1 MLRCAPTPPPAPDLG
16 DSAAAPL
23 LTWSPGVQSSAASW
37 SRSPRWSGGQRPH
50 PWAPLAIAGPSV
62 PPGDSTAPPGPEETP
77 PRAGPLGYTE
87 AGAQP
92 QPASRSFPRPSD
104 HTPPP
109 SHPARD
115 GSGRLPAEAIRGL
128 SHRPSAVP
136 SALHPSLSAHSIFT
150 ALPMEKLRLTLEF
163 RLRRLP
169 SKLVLLLC

>member
-23 LTWSPGVQSSAASW
+23 LTWSPGVRSSAASW

-104 HTPPP
+104 HTHPPVTLLEM
-109 SHPARD
+109 AR
-115 GSGRLPAEAIRGL
+115 GGY
-128 SHRPSAVP
+128 
-136 SALHPSLSAHSIFT
+136 
-150 ALPMEKLRLTLEF
+150 
-163 RLRRLP
+163 LRRP
-169 SKLVLLLC
+169 FVDFPTGQVLYQALYTLRY

>member
-1 MLRCAPTPPPAPDLG
+1 MERGPTAASLGPTRHSRSLSASRGQHGPAWPGG
-16 DSAAAPL
+16 DSAQGWATWVHRGWGATSARVPL
-23 LTWSPGVQSSAASW
+23 LPPPF
-37 SRSPRWSGGQRPH
+37 RSH
-50 PWAPLAIAGPSV
+50 P
-62 PPGDSTAPPGPEETP
+62 
-77 PRAGPLGYTE
+77 
-87 AGAQP
+87 
-92 QPASRSFPRPSD
+92 
-104 HTPPP
+104 PPP